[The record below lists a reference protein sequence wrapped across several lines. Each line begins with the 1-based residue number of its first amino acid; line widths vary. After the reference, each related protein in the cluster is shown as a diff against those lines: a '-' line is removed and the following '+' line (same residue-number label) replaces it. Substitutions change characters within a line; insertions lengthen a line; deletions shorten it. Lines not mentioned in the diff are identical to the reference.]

1 MAGKFARTMKHLG
14 MGAGAVRRRF
24 DRQAME
30 RIGAAIAAAEQGH
43 AGEVR
48 FAVEAMLPVRA
59 LLRHPDA
66 RSRAVEVFSQLR
78 VWDTEDNTGVL
89 LYLLWADRAIEIV
102 ADRGIS
108 ALLPAD
114 AWEAPCARLAGRLRQ
129 GDEPAAAVCE
139 CIAAIGAILRGAL
152 PGKEQTPDELPDTPV
167 VL

>member
-1 MAGKFARTMKHLG
+1 MAGKFARTIKHLG
-14 MGAGAVRRRF
+14 TGAGALRRRF
-24 DRQAME
+24 DRAAME
-30 RIGAAIAAAEQGH
+30 RIGESIVAAEQGH

-78 VWDTEDNTGVL
+78 VWDTEGNTGVL

-102 ADRGIS
+102 VDRGIS

-114 AWEAPCARLAGRLRQ
+114 VWQAPCARLAERLRQ
-129 GDEPAAAVCE
+129 GDAPAEVVCE
-139 CIAAIGAILRGAL
+139 CIGAIGGILRGAL
-152 PGKEQTPDELPDTPV
+152 PHADATPDELPDAPV

>member
-1 MAGKFARTMKHLG
+1 MAGKIARTMKHLG

-30 RIGAAIAAAEQGH
+30 RIREAIAAAERGH

-48 FAVEAMLPVRA
+48 FAVEAALPVRA
-59 LLRHPDA
+59 LLKHPDA
-66 RSRAVEVFSQLR
+66 RSRAVEVFSRLR
-78 VWDTEDNTGVL
+78 VWDTEGNTGVL

-102 ADRGIS
+102 ADRGIT

-114 AWEAPCARLAGRLRQ
+114 AWQAPCARLAERLRQ
-129 GDEPAAAVCE
+129 GDEPAGAVCE

-152 PGKEQTPDELPDTPV
+152 PGIDRTPDELPDTPEI
-167 VL
+167 L